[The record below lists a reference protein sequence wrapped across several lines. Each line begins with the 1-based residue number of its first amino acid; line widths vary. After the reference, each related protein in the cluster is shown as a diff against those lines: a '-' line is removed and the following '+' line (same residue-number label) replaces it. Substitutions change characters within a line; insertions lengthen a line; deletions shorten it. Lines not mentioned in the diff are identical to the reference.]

1 MRFRRPGASLI
12 STMPTTYDASL
23 EPTNA
28 LVNAAGEWRT
38 GLDPDDFSCG
48 FGVWSG
54 TSFAA
59 PVFAG
64 QLAAA
69 LAAKLVAGDATEP
82 VERLRALLDEMPGA
96 REKRDVP
103 AEPTEER

>member
-1 MRFRRPGASLI
+1 
-12 STMPTTYDASL
+12 MPTTYDAAL

-28 LVNAAGEWRT
+28 LVNADGEWRT

-69 LAAKLVAGDATEP
+69 LAKVLAEP
-82 VERLRALLDEMPGA
+82 KDDEVDPVTRMRKLLDGMPGA
-96 REKRDVP
+96 RPAWDTVDP
-103 AEPTEER
+103 AEVE